1 VVLVA
6 DVAGHGHPA
15 ELGALVDPLLAAQ
28 VDAVA
33 GAVED
38 LSRAGIHRN
47 RGQQLFIAVGRN
59 SACATVVDQDRRYRR
74 TPALHLHAAGRVDVF
89 TRQVG
94 EGAFTDVIVAERPG
108 EADAAAEPRNGDRGI
123 GGAAAADRQKFLRWL
138 AVPLFLALLGEVYY
152 VVRTVNN
159 PPPQIPA
166 TGTAPPVE
174 ILGTVESIGREMFT
188 SYLLPFEATSV
199 LILMA
204 IVGAMLLARR
214 EKASDVIE
222 TQATTT
228 EPEEEPVISG
238 MGR

>member
-1 VVLVA
+1 MEILFFLFATIAVVAALNVILQRNPIYCA
-6 DVAGHGHPA
+6 IGLIVTLCSLAGLFLTLSA
-15 ELGALVDPLLAAQ
+15 QFIAAIQ
-28 VDAVA
+28 IIVYA
-33 GAVED
+33 GAIMV
-38 LSRAGIHRN
+38 
-47 RGQQLFIAVGRN
+47 LF
-59 SACATVVDQDRRYRR
+59 
-74 TPALHLHAAGRVDVF
+74 VF
-89 TRQVG
+89 TIMLLNVRS
-94 EGAFTDVIVAERPG
+94 E
-108 EADAAAEPRNGDRGI
+108 EAKV
-123 GGAAAADRQKFLRWL
+123 DRQKFLRWL

-214 EKASDVIE
+214 EKATDVIE

-228 EPEEEPVISG
+228 QPEEEPVISG

>member
-1 VVLVA
+1 MEILFFVFATIAVV
-6 DVAGHGHPA
+6 
-15 ELGALVDPLLAAQ
+15 GALNVILQRNPIYCAIGLIVTLCSLAGLFLTLSAQ
-28 VDAVA
+28 FIAAIQIIVYA
-33 GAVED
+33 GAIMV
-38 LSRAGIHRN
+38 
-47 RGQQLFIAVGRN
+47 LF
-59 SACATVVDQDRRYRR
+59 
-74 TPALHLHAAGRVDVF
+74 VF
-89 TRQVG
+89 TIMLLNVRS
-94 EGAFTDVIVAERPG
+94 E
-108 EADAAAEPRNGDRGI
+108 EAKV
-123 GGAAAADRQKFLRWL
+123 DRQKFLRWL

-166 TGTAPPVE
+166 TGTASPVE

-214 EKASDVIE
+214 EKASDVVQ

>member
-1 VVLVA
+1 MEILFFLFATIAVVAAMNVILQRNPIYCAIGLIVTLCSL
-6 DVAGHGHPA
+6 AGLFLTLSA
-15 ELGALVDPLLAAQ
+15 QFIAAIQ
-28 VDAVA
+28 IIVYA
-33 GAVED
+33 GAIMV
-38 LSRAGIHRN
+38 
-47 RGQQLFIAVGRN
+47 LF
-59 SACATVVDQDRRYRR
+59 
-74 TPALHLHAAGRVDVF
+74 VF
-89 TRQVG
+89 TIMLLNVRS
-94 EGAFTDVIVAERPG
+94 E
-108 EADAAAEPRNGDRGI
+108 EAKV
-123 GGAAAADRQKFLRWL
+123 DRQKFLRWL

-166 TGTAPPVE
+166 TGAAPPVE

-214 EKASDVIE
+214 EKASDVIQ